1 MQNIGKHSLHALL
14 GVLFCFLTTTVRAQ
28 APVGVVLSEEA
39 RSVAQAV
46 SDSFGA
52 PVEAI
57 EAFIVE
63 ALLLQKDE
71 GVPAIAVV
79 GIAILESAG
88 FTSYIYRNS
97 GNPFGM
103 KATPEWKGP
112 VFEIWHE
119 EGNTNFRKYKSPRSA
134 VRDFSKLV
142 RSRRWFA
149 DALQCPSGN
158 YGCFI
163 DKLSRSAK
171 QPGFSADYEWP
182 NKVKRVIATYNLDAI
197 TSEADERLF
206 SSKTAGGKP
215 LSK

>member
-1 MQNIGKHSLHALL
+1 MQHIGKQPLI
-14 GVLFCFLTTTVRAQ
+14 VLISFFTIFSSGLQAQ
-28 APVGVVLSEEA
+28 ASIGVVLSEEA

-52 PVEAI
+52 PVEDI

-63 ALLLQKDE
+63 ALMLQRDE

-88 FTSYIYRNS
+88 MTSYIYRNS

-112 VFEIWHE
+112 VYEIWHE
-119 EGNTNFRKYKSPRSA
+119 EGNTRFRRYKSSRGA

-149 DALQCPSGN
+149 DALQCPTEN

-163 DKLSRSAK
+163 DQLSRSAK
-171 QPGFSADYEWP
+171 QPGFSADYEWG
-182 NKVKRVIATYNLDAI
+182 NKVKRVIASYNLDAI
-197 TSEADERLF
+197 TAENDPIF
-206 SSKTAGGKP
+206 SVRQLTR
-215 LSK
+215 